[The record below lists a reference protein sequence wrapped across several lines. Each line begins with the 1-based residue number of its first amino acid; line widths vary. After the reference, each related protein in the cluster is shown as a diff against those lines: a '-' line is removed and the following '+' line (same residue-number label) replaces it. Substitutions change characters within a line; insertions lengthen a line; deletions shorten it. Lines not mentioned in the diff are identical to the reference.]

1 MKEYNKWKKTKEQNM
16 VVYNLAESEVEQAKD
31 KYKEDEEVCRKIFE
45 EEMEMEN
52 IEQKQLIILGKKE
65 DRV

>member
-1 MKEYNKWKKTKEQNM
+1 M

-31 KYKEDEEVCRKIFE
+31 KYKEDEEACRKIFE